1 MDATKTQ
8 VEGRSTAP
16 GPDSAVRELSA
27 AVFRLQDEHGFSS
40 PCRDALLD
48 LVEQAVG
55 VAPPISA
62 GPPPPAERTRT
73 RYEVLDRVGEGGV
86 GEVWRVRDPLLDRE
100 LAMKVLR
107 AEYATVLGETFLHEA
122 RLVARLDHP
131 AIVPV
136 YAFGHLPAPDG
147 RPFFTMRVIEGRTF
161 GEIIDEVHEVG
172 PPMAG
177 RLLAPLR
184 RLMRV
189 HLAVCRA
196 VGFAHRQGVLHR
208 DLKPGNIMVGEHGEA
223 YVMDWGL
230 GQREGVASPGLGG
243 IQGTLIYL
251 APELLRPGAEPS
263 PATDIYALGAVL
275 YHMLAGHPP
284 YEGAVPAVIAQL
296 QDGPPPPPRGRMEVP
311 DALRAVCDRA
321 MSRDVGERYATAS
334 DLAAEIEHWLDGARR
349 MDEARELVMQSV
361 EADARVRQLRQ
372 LAGRYRRRARTL
384 LHGVA
389 SWAPVEEKIPGWR
402 LQEDADALERDADL
416 KGVESM
422 QLLQAAL
429 MRVPDYQPALA
440 RLADRYRRA
449 HAEAEAASDLAA
461 AARYEVL
468 LRNHDRTGEH
478 AGYLA
483 GRGRLTLHTDEP
495 VSVELY
501 RHIRRQRRLTTE
513 YLGTLG
519 RTPIDQRL
527 LERGSYLAVLRTES
541 GGRLRYPFQIGREAH
556 WRSDGGDDRPPLA
569 VAQLAPPDAV
579 TVPAGLF
586 VSGGDDR
593 AYGAPL
599 PRREV
604 WVEGF
609 HIDRFPVTNRAFIAF
624 LDDLVRQGRQEEA
637 LRHAPRER
645 GAHGAQGALVYGRGA
660 EGRFLLK
667 PDADGDLW
675 EPDWPVVMVTFS
687 AAQAYARWRA
697 SRDGLPWRLPWELE
711 WEKAARGVD
720 GRNFPWGGWMDPT
733 WCNMRESR
741 PSGSRIATVG
751 TFPID
756 ESPYGVRGMAGNV
769 YDWCLDDFSDEGPEV
784 EGQVWRPRQGSSHL
798 KVIRGGSWDSSE
810 GKCRSAYR
818 SSASTDTRSALM
830 GFRLVCSVGSSTP
843 FSKAD
848 KNDPEDLEIFG

>member
-1 MDATKTQ
+1 MDATKTY
-8 VEGRSTAP
+8 VEGRRARP
-16 GPDSAVRELSA
+16 GPASAVRELSA
-27 AVFRLQDEHGFSS
+27 AVFRLQDEHGFTT

-55 VAPPISA
+55 VSPPLSV

-73 RYEVLDRVGEGGV
+73 QYVVLDRIGEGGV
-86 GEVWRVRDPLLDRE
+86 GEVWRVRDPTLDRE

-107 AEYATVLGETFLHEA
+107 SEYASVLGETFLHEA

-147 RPFFTMRVIEGRTF
+147 RPFFTMRVVEGRTF
-161 GEIIDEVHEVG
+161 GDMIDEVHEIG

-184 RLMRV
+184 RLVRV
-189 HLAVCRA
+189 YLAVCRA
-196 VGFAHRQGVLHR
+196 VAFAHRQGVLHR
-208 DLKPGNIMVGEHGEA
+208 DLKPGNVMVGEHGEA

-230 GQREGVASPGLGG
+230 GQREGVASPAPGG
-243 IQGTLIYL
+243 IKGTLIYM
-251 APELLRPGAEPS
+251 APELMRPGAEPS
-263 PATDIYALGAVL
+263 SATDIYALGGVL
-275 YHMLAGHPP
+275 YHLLAGHPP

-296 QDGPPPPPRGRMEVP
+296 RDGPPPPPRGRMEVP
-311 DALRAVCDRA
+311 EALRAICARA
-321 MSRDVGERYATAS
+321 MSREASERYASAS

-361 EADARVRQLRQ
+361 EANARVLQLRQ
-372 LAGRYRRRARTL
+372 LAGRYHRRARSL

-402 LQEDADALERDADL
+402 LQEDAEALERDADL

-440 RLADRYRRA
+440 RLAERYRRA
-449 HAEAEAASDLAA
+449 HAEAEASGDLAA

-468 LRNHDRTGEH
+468 LRNHDRAGAH
-478 AGYLA
+478 ASYLA
-483 GRGRLTLHTDEP
+483 GRGRLTLHTDQP
-495 VSVELY
+495 ATVELY
-501 RHIRRQRRLTTE
+501 RHIMRQRRLTTE

-519 RTPIDQRL
+519 HTPIDERL
-527 LERGSYLAVLRTES
+527 LERGSYLAILRTKS
-541 GGRLRYPFQIGREAH
+541 GVRVRYPFQIGREAH
-556 WRSDGGDDRPPLA
+556 WRSDGGEARPPLMVGQA
-569 VAQLAPPDAV
+569 APPEAV
-579 TVPAGLF
+579 TVPAGLYI
-586 VSGGDDR
+586 SGGDDR

-609 HIDRFPVTNRAFIAF
+609 HIDRFAVTNRAFIVF
-624 LDDLVRQGRQEEA
+624 LDDLVRQGREEEA

-645 GAHGAQGALVYGRGA
+645 GAHGAQGAPIYGRGP
-660 EGRFLLK
+660 EGQFQLK
-667 PDADGDLW
+667 ADADGDLW

-687 AAQAYARWRA
+687 AAQAYAAWRA
-697 SRDGLPWRLPWELE
+697 ARDGMPWRLPWEME

-720 GRNFPWGGWMDPT
+720 GRHFPWGAWMDPT

-741 PSGSRIATVG
+741 PSGSRMATVG
-751 TFPID
+751 TFPMD

-769 YDWCLDDFSDEGPEV
+769 YDWCLDDFSDEGPEI
-784 EGQVWRPRQGSSHL
+784 EGTAWHPRDGSSHL

-830 GFRLVCSVGSSTP
+830 GFRLVCPVGPTTP
-843 FSKAD
+843 QITPD
-848 KNDPEDLEIFG
+848 EIDPPTLQKVR